1 MSCSCLYF
9 CREDSKISH
18 YIINRTVV
26 GSAEAFRIGDQQ
38 FPDIPALLNFYKTHY
53 LDTTAL
59 TYPVR
64 LIFLFTQFFCC
75 FGLYSHYVCAC
86 YREGRINHYIINRQI
101 IGGVD
106 SFKIGEKQFPNI
118 PALLTFYQSHY
129 LDTSPLLFPVTVYY
143 SRLIET
149 KHIYSLSVF
158 KEKCPVTVAA
168 KVFVGDSTVTSVCK
182 KIWPHFQT
190 KQTSFEMCI

>member
-1 MSCSCLYF
+1 MI
-9 CREDSKISH
+9 D
-18 YIINRTVV
+18 
-26 GSAEAFRIGDQQ
+26 
-38 FPDIPALLNFYKTHY
+38 FPFY
-53 LDTTAL
+53 A
-59 TYPVR
+59 V
-64 LIFLFTQFFCC
+64 FCC
-75 FGLYSHYVCAC
+75 CGLYLYYVCAC

-101 IGGVD
+101 IGGVE

-143 SRLIET
+143 SRLVES

-168 KVFVGDSTVTSVCK
+168 KGFVGDGTLTLPCK
-182 KIWPHFQT
+182 QFRPCLQT
-190 KQTSFEMCI
+190 KQTCFEMCI